1 MDTMFMVFAAFMT
14 AMGIFGLMLMFNTSP
29 FILFDKFTDW
39 GSDKMIELSRKSEKK
54 AEEKVQRKEQ
64 KEHPVHDGTALAY
77 HILKHYNNI
86 LIPLASKVHNSRSHK
101 TPLFY
106 YNDEPVHYG
115 TFVTELEDLMEA
127 FKDDTD
133 NTIYQHIAV
142 KYRTFFSVYAHSIIQ
157 LPENPYFFS
166 TDRNQQMKEE
176 QQVLS
181 MSYGYHGM
189 ILEAVNKFKQQK
201 RQEAL
206 TTIKEAYL
214 YKNEEA
220 QIEETEQPEQPAL
233 PEPEAEV
240 EVPQRHINHEFDY
253 VSHQRRRAEQHLEEK
268 EQGISVRAIYN
279 GTTIDLPPGTTP
291 QEAKQALSQ
300 IYPELSSPLVES
312 VLQEDQHTLVFEQT
326 SIAPT
331 EKVFMY
337 KGYPIRCP
345 IEMTDAQIR
354 HFISQLP

>member
-1 MDTMFMVFAAFMT
+1 MTDFSMIVTAFMLV
-14 AMGIFGLMLMFNTSP
+14 FGGFGFMLMFNFSP
-29 FILFDKFTDW
+29 FALFSRFTDW
-39 GSDKMIELSRKSEKK
+39 ASDKMIEQTRKSEKK
-54 AEEKVQRKEQ
+54 AQEKADRKELASTSS
-64 KEHPVHDGTALAY
+64 HDGTALAY

-86 LIPLASKVHNSRSHK
+86 LIPLASKVHDSRSYK

-106 YNDEPVHYG
+106 YNDEPVHYQ
-115 TFVTELEDLMEA
+115 TFVKELEDLMEA

-166 TDRNQQMKEE
+166 TDQKQQMKEE

-189 ILEAVNKFKQQK
+189 ILEAVNTFKEQK

-220 QIEETEQPEQPAL
+220 DIEETEQPEQPVL
-233 PEPEAEV
+233 PEPEI
-240 EVPQRHINHEFDY
+240 EVPQRRINNEFDY
-253 VSHQRRRAEQHLEEK
+253 VSHQRRRAEQHLQEK
-268 EQGISVRAIYN
+268 EQGISIRAIYN
-279 GTTIDLPPGTTP
+279 GTIVDLPPGTTP

-300 IYPELSSPLVES
+300 IYPELKSPLVEA
-312 VLQEDQHTLVFEQT
+312 VLQEDQRTLIFEQT

-331 EKVFMY
+331 EKMFMY
-337 KGYPIRCP
+337 NGHAIRCP

-354 HFISQLP
+354 HFVSQLP